1 MKISMSHGAGGEMM
15 QNLISEII
23 LSNIQKKSVNG
34 GVGLDDLDD
43 AASIPLNGYE
53 IVISTDGHT
62 IDPLFFPGGDIGKL
76 AISGTINDISVM
88 GAKPLAIANAMI
100 ISEGFNSEELEQIIK
115 SMNQVSQETGTS
127 IITGDT
133 KVMEQGKL
141 DKMVITTTGIGI
153 AKKGRIIRDNGL
165 ETGDKIIL
173 TGSIGDHGI
182 ALMAYR
188 EGFGFETSLKSDVA
202 PIWEIVEAALKI
214 GGVKAMKDP
223 TRGGLANALNELAEK
238 SSVGMIIDEDKIPI
252 KEEVRAV
259 SEMLGIDPYE
269 VANEGKIVMGVEAE
283 LADDI
288 LKVIRRTKYGAEAEI
303 IGEVT
308 EGKHV
313 ILETSLGGKRIIEAP
328 IADPVPRVC

>member
-15 QNLISEII
+15 QDLISEII

-43 AASIPLNGYE
+43 AASIPLDGYE

-62 IDPLFFPGGDIGKL
+62 IDPLFFPGGDIGRL

-100 ISEGFNSEELEQIIK
+100 ISEGFNSEELERIIK
-115 SMNQVSQETGTS
+115 SMDQVSQETGTS

-153 AKKGRIIRDNGL
+153 AEKGKIIRDNGL
-165 ETGDKIIL
+165 EVGDKIIL

-202 PIWEIVEAALKI
+202 PIWEIVEAALEV
-214 GGVKAMKDP
+214 GV
-223 TRGGLANALNELAEK
+223 
-238 SSVGMIIDEDKIPI
+238 
-252 KEEVRAV
+252 
-259 SEMLGIDPYE
+259 
-269 VANEGKIVMGVEAE
+269 
-283 LADDI
+283 
-288 LKVIRRTKYGAEAEI
+288 
-303 IGEVT
+303 
-308 EGKHV
+308 
-313 ILETSLGGKRIIEAP
+313 
-328 IADPVPRVC
+328 